1 MFVWGGREGGN
12 EGGRESRRER
22 EGRIEILGLEIL
34 KAKSKHIK
42 RKPIKQSDLEI

>member
-1 MFVWGGREGGN
+1 MGEEERVGG
-12 EGGRESRRER
+12 R